1 METEKIEEEVIKM
14 NMILEHVQIT
24 GFGKCHTNSNE
35 NRRRRRWHEE
45 IKCKEEKRI
54 FLEKKDPERYQ

>member
-1 METEKIEEEVIKM
+1 
-14 NMILEHVQIT
+14 MILEHVKIT
-24 GFGKCHTNSNE
+24 GFGKCHTSSSE

-54 FLEKKDPERYQ
+54 FLEKKDPERDQ